1 MREISIQWKIS
12 LLAGASLLIS
22 TVALTAIA
30 VYPAHH
36 RNQMVVS
43 ESSSELRRNAEQIL
57 AQQAETESSRVVS
70 YLNDAVI
77 RGQMVVQAL

>member
-22 TVALTAIA
+22 TVALTGIA
-30 VYPAHH
+30 VYAAHH
-36 RNQMVVS
+36 TNQMVVS
-43 ESSSELRRNAEQIL
+43 ESSSELKRNAEQIL

>member
-22 TVALTAIA
+22 TVALTGIA
-30 VYPAHH
+30 VYAAHH
-36 RNQMVVS
+36 TNQMVVS
-43 ESSSELRRNAEQIL
+43 EFSSELRRNAEQIL